1 MNPRQR
7 QQRASRVKCV
17 TEAEITTKH
26 RAPRRFDSVLAVVGK
41 CFIATGILM
50 LLFVGYQLWGTG
62 LSEQRAQSDLKR
74 TFTAQSP
81 VMPDYGDPVT
91 RLEIPKIDVNK
102 IVVAGVDYKS
112 LEKGPGLFDGS
123 PLPGQLGNVAIAGHR
138 TSYGAPF
145 GRLNELT
152 LGDEIVLTRGTSTY
166 TYIVSE
172 KPFVVKPSQTEVVKT
187 FDTTIAQLT
196 LVTCHP
202 KWTSTNR
209 LIVKAKLES
218 SVTPKPATVFAP
230 AQVDVVA
237 DFKAGWLHDPSAI
250 PGALVLAA
258 LLGLMAFVATR
269 SVKRGRSAWVVYP
282 VTAVVF
288 LPALFVFFGF
298 LTRLLPANL

>member
-1 MNPRQR
+1 M
-7 QQRASRVKCV
+7 

-41 CFIATGILM
+41 TFIATGVLM
-50 LLFVGYQLWGTG
+50 LLFVAYQLWGTG

-74 TFTAQSP
+74 AFMSQIP
-81 VMPDYGDPVT
+81 PMPDYGDPVT
-91 RLEIPKIDVNK
+91 RIEISKIDVDK
-102 IVVAGVDYKS
+102 IVVAGVDYKA

-152 LGDEIVLTRGTSTY
+152 LGDEIVLTRAGSTY
-166 TYIVSE
+166 TYIVTK
-172 KPFVVKPSQTEVVKT
+172 KPFVVNPSQVEVVKT
-187 FDTTIAQLT
+187 LDTTTAQLT

-218 SVTPKPATVFAP
+218 SVTPQPATVFAP
-230 AQVDVVA
+230 EQVDVVA
-237 DFKAGWLHDPSAI
+237 DFKAGWFHEPAAI

-258 LLGLMAFVATR
+258 VLGLMAFVATR